1 MYKFSLKDN
10 NFLPH
15 LGCQIELS
23 LGVGEIL
30 ILTGENG
37 VGKTTLLT
45 KIFCQNQNHHF
56 ISYARQTPLDIFYDR
71 KLVKLKSLFLEISKG
86 VLNSELFHELWIG
99 FGLSKKENRMLS
111 TLSGGEAQAL
121 KLSFTMSLNKE
132 VFFLDEPRQFLDE
145 ANKDFLHQALKK
157 LISFNKSILII
168 DHEIDWIGSDAKA
181 QVLEVREGVL
191 QKGRTWTI

>member
-23 LGVGEIL
+23 LGMGEIL

-37 VGKTTLLT
+37 VGKTTLLS
-45 KIFCQNQNHHF
+45 KIFSKNQDI
-56 ISYARQTPLDIFYDR
+56 ISYAMQSPLDIFYDR

-86 VLNSELFHELWIG
+86 VLNSELFHELWVG

-181 QVLEVREGVL
+181 QVLEVIEGVL